1 MDEIIGETLRKLW
14 PLAPW
19 TSSNIS
25 WPLSTLS
32 LITGSLLSLVPS
44 NSPWALRHVPSSL
57 SWLPAT
63 LNHYWRFA
71 VFSRLI
77 SASSLPYRRLSVLS
91 FLFAPRP
98 FPQFHF
104 LTMSYLYFF
113 ASGYSSSKIYVLLY
127 SIELNFPAVVRLLFF
142 QGMGVPCDFY
152 DCWNSVLL
160 QWVTCV

>member
-32 LITGSLLSLVPS
+32 LITGSLLSLVFKTCAFLSLMAFSYSQSLLKVRSLLSSDLCQFPALSQTLCSLFPLCSLTLPS
-44 NSPWALRHVPSSL
+44 VSFPYYVI
-57 SWLPAT
+57 
-63 LNHYWRFA
+63 
-71 VFSRLI
+71 LI
-77 SASSLPYRRLSVLS
+77 
-91 FLFAPRP
+91 
-98 FPQFHF
+98 
-104 LTMSYLYFF
+104 FF

-160 QWVTCV
+160 QWLTWV

>member
-57 SWLPAT
+57 SWLSAT

-71 VFSRLI
+71 LFSRLI
-77 SASSLPYRRLSVLS
+77 SASSLPYRRLCSLFPLCSLTLPSVS
-91 FLFAPRP
+91 FPYYVILI
-98 FPQFHF
+98 
-104 LTMSYLYFF
+104 FF

-160 QWVTCV
+160 QWVTWV